1 MDQVKAKPQL
11 DAMAF
16 TLAEQVRNQHW
27 AEIGEGVTRQDL
39 LDPAFW
45 AHISS
50 KLHVYDE
57 ITVIRTDGTLHAK
70 VLVLQTERTWAR
82 VFITDWH
89 DLTTRDVSMS
99 QPDPTVIESAIKTTT
114 AQAGALPAAEPEVS
128 GEFSLV
134 YKGPR
139 LKWCVKRATDGQHV
153 REGEPTK
160 ASARTWLDEYVKVI
174 S

>member
-16 TLAEQVRNQHW
+16 TLAEQVRNIHW

-57 ITVIRTDGTLHAK
+57 IIVIRTDGTLHAK

-82 VFITDWH
+82 VFITQWH

-99 QPDPTVIESAIKTTT
+99 QPDPAAIEDSPEG
-114 AQAGALPAAEPEVS
+114 AQPGSDPDAS
-128 GEFSLV
+128 GEFSLI

-139 LKWCVKRATDGQHV
+139 LKWCVKRASDGQNV

-160 ASARTWLDEYVKVI
+160 AAARTWLDEYLKVI
-174 S
+174 G